1 MADFT
6 GVKEQFEQ
14 QLIDIRSNQNS
25 SDPKV
30 ESQKKLDAALKKI
43 SKSSPSER
51 MAKTA
56 GDSCDLFDGIGNL
69 ISGPAEAI
77 GAATDTAGEVVEGI
91 TEGVEDAAAATASA
105 AGDLVS
111 GAVGGAK
118 DAIGQLMGPIADL
131 GSDFDS
137 SLEQIKNLT
146 AGLAGASAEAIDA
159 AADIVNG
166 IADNIEGSMDFALE
180 GVDNALGT
188 AGDLLGEGLA
198 AVGAA
203 ACGSSAN
210 AVENK
215 GMEKANQLG
224 ISVPDGVKIA
234 DLPSADRAAIA
245 KEVGGTLGK
254 TLNLSSE
261 GLANAASNLGNPGE
275 TMADVALK
283 TVENAKAGAANA
295 AANLPQARSAINA
308 SFGAGLSAL
317 GSIA

>member
-14 QLIDIRSNQNS
+14 QLASIKSEQS
-25 SDPKV
+25 SPDPKV
-30 ESQKKLDAALKKI
+30 EAQKKLDAAVKKI
-43 SKSSPSER
+43 SKASPSER

-56 GDSCDLFDGIGNL
+56 GDSCTLFDGVGSL

-77 GAATDTAGEVVEGI
+77 GSAADAVGDVVGGVAG
-91 TEGVEDAAAATASA
+91 GVEDAAGAAASA
-105 AGDLVS
+105 AGDLVG

-131 GSDFDS
+131 GSEFDS

-146 AGLAGASAEAIDA
+146 SGLAGASAEAIDV

-166 IADNIEGSMDFALE
+166 IADNVEGAMDVALE
-180 GVDNALGT
+180 GVDDALGT

-203 ACGSSAN
+203 GCGSSAG
-210 AVENK
+210 AIENK
-215 GMEKANQLG
+215 GLEKAKELG
-224 ISVPDGVKIA
+224 VPVPDGVKIA

-245 KEVGGTLGK
+245 EELGGTLGK
-254 TLNLSSE
+254 TLNLPAE

-275 TMADVALK
+275 TMADVALN
-283 TVENAKAGAANA
+283 TVEKAKAGAADAVTKLPA
-295 AANLPQARSAINA
+295 AKSAISG
-308 SFGAGLSAL
+308 SFGAGLGAL